1 MKEEVFKWPKTHSS
15 DGPSGTF
22 FYLSTQPYTAN
33 KLFKT
38 MFTSVMIPEVTVPS
52 VVTVPTVVPVQ

>member
-1 MKEEVFKWPKTHSS
+1 MGRQVPFNFPPNH
-15 DGPSGTF
+15 
-22 FYLSTQPYTAN
+22 TAK